1 MRNPK
6 RICIVVISLLL
17 FVGCGHFSKETDSF
31 NEALEVYGMT
41 IPGEEHCFV
50 VIPVYSCLGC
60 VQKTWLWLRENVS
73 KEPNS
78 HITVIDCNK
87 ENVFAK
93 QVKCDVHFDTLRV
106 LDKVCFDLANPT
118 IIKTVDKKI
127 TSIISIDS
135 RYIDETLEL
144 ELKDFLPNT
153 SK

>member
-6 RICIVVISLLL
+6 RIFIVAIPLLL

-31 NEALEVYGMT
+31 SEALEVYGMT
-41 IPGEEHCFV
+41 IPDEKHCFV
-50 VIPVYSCLGC
+50 VIPVYSCIGC
-60 VQKTWLWLRENVS
+60 VQKTWLWLKEKVS
-73 KEPNS
+73 EESNS

-87 ENVFAK
+87 ENVLAK

-106 LDKVCFDLANPT
+106 LDNVCFDLANPT

-144 ELKDFLPNT
+144 ELKDFLLKTN
-153 SK
+153 K